1 MNRRALLRSMAGIG
15 ATLALSACAAPA
27 PASPT
32 QSTASTTGAAA
43 PPSTAQAAAKP
54 TAAAQS
60 APTQTAP
67 GAAAETPKK
76 GGTLVVGLEAEPGTL
91 DNSVGTGYHTS
102 IIQRLIYESLIGYDL
117 TSNADVLPIKPVLA
131 ESWTLSL
138 DGKVY
143 TFKIRQGVKFH
154 DGTPLDAAAIKWNF
168 ERASDPK
175 HPLYFDKGRGTSAQI
190 FSLVEKMEVPDPATF
205 VITLKD
211 PRAYFL
217 ALFDKVPMFIGSP
230 SAIQKSGNDDFGNH
244 PVGTGPFRFVSRD
257 SGSKITLERNPN
269 YWGTPVNLDQIVFRG
284 ISDPTPRVVALQT
297 GEVDFIN
304 DVAPDQIEALRRNS
318 DMVVSQASIPHT
330 WLINLNHRDKPFSD
344 VRVRQAASLAINREA
359 LTRDILKGTA
369 LSATQ
374 LEGPGGVAHNDAL
387 AGWPYDPA
395 RATQLLA
402 EAGYPNG
409 FETVFALPAAGS
421 GMLDA
426 VRIAEYLQKNWTDV
440 GIRASLETQ
449 EWTSYVPYFFKGIP
463 PEKGMYAMAN
473 VTGDGQ
479 DMEKLNAS
487 AFQPPNGFNV
497 GWYKNDQVEQLLVQ
511 ARSTPDPAAAAK
523 VYQQVERIL
532 NDDVAR
538 IYILHSQ
545 QPKAFN
551 KRVRGFVNPHSWA
564 YTFTNVWLAT

>member
-1 MNRRALLRSMAGIG
+1 MGGIA

-32 QSTASTTGAAA
+32 QSSAAAA
-43 PPSTAQAAAKP
+43 PQSTGSNQVTPS
-54 TAAAQS
+54 QS
-60 APTQTAP
+60 TPQPAGT
-67 GAAAETPKK
+67 ETPRK

-102 IIQRLIYESLIGYDL
+102 IIQRLLYESLVGFDL
-117 TSNADVLPIKPVLA
+117 TSSADVLPIKPVLA
-131 ESWTLSL
+131 ESWQVSP

-154 DGTPLDAAAIKWNF
+154 DGTALDAAAIKWNF
-168 ERASDPK
+168 ERASDPN
-175 HPLYFDKGRGTSAQI
+175 HPMYFDKGRGTSAQI
-190 FSLVEKMEVPDPATF
+190 FSLVNSMDAPDATTF
-205 VITLKD
+205 TMTLKD

-230 SAIQKSGNDDFGNH
+230 TAIQKYGNDDFGNH
-244 PVGTGPFRFVSRD
+244 PVGSGPFRFVSRD
-257 SGSKITLERNPN
+257 PGSKITLERNPD
-269 YWGTPVNLDQIVFRG
+269 YWGTPVYLDQIVFRG
-284 ISDPTPRVVALQT
+284 IADPTPRVVSLQT

-304 DVAPDQIEALRRNS
+304 DVAPDQIDTLRANS

-344 VRVRQAASLAINREA
+344 VKVRQAASLAINRDA
-359 LTRDILKGTA
+359 LTKDILKNTA

-374 LEGPGGVAHNDAL
+374 LEGPGGVAHDDSL
-387 AGWPYDPA
+387 QGWPYDPA
-395 RATQLLA
+395 KAKQLLA

-409 FETVFALPAAGS
+409 FDTVFALPTAGS

-426 VRIAEYLQKNWTDV
+426 VRIAQYLQKNWADV
-440 GIRASLETQ
+440 GIRASLESQ

-463 PEKGMYAMAN
+463 PDKGMYAMAN

-479 DMEKLNAS
+479 DMEKLNSS
-487 AFQPPNGFNV
+487 AFEPPNGFNV
-497 GWYKNDQVEQLLVQ
+497 GWYQDDQVEQLLVQ
-511 ARSTPDPAAAAK
+511 ARSNPDPAAAAK
-523 VYQQVERIL
+523 TYQQIEKIL

-538 IYILHSQ
+538 LYILHSA

-551 KRVRGFVNPHSWA
+551 KKVRGFVNPHSWA
-564 YTFTNVWLAT
+564 YTFTNVWLAG

>member
-1 MNRRALLRSMAGIG
+1 MNRTNRTNRRTLLLSMGGIA

-27 PASPT
+27 PAAPT
-32 QSTASTTGAAA
+32 QSAAGGA
-43 PPSTAQAAAKP
+43 PAAAKP
-54 TAAAQS
+54 TSGAQA
-60 APTQTAP
+60 APTQAATTTA
-67 GAAAETPKK
+67 GTETPKK

-102 IIQRLIYESLIGYDL
+102 IIQRLVYESLVGYDL
-117 TSNADVLPIKPVLA
+117 TSSADVLPIKPVLA
-131 ESWTLSL
+131 ESWQLSS

-168 ERASDPK
+168 ERASDPN

-190 FSLVEKMEVPDPATF
+190 FSLVDKMEAPDAATF

-230 SAIQKSGNDDFGNH
+230 TAIQKYGNDDFGNH
-244 PVGTGPFRFVSRD
+244 PVGSGPFRFVSRD
-257 SGSKITLERNPN
+257 PGSKITLERNPD
-269 YWGTPVNLDQIVFRG
+269 YWGTPVFLDQIVFRG
-284 ISDPTPRVVALQT
+284 IADPTPRVVALQT

-304 DVAPDQIEALRRNS
+304 DVAPDQIDALRANS

-330 WLINLNHRDKPFSD
+330 WLINVNHREKPFSD
-344 VRVRQAASLAINREA
+344 VRVRQAASLAINRDA
-359 LTRDILKGTA
+359 LTKDILKNTA

-374 LEGPGGVAHNDAL
+374 LEGPGGVAHDDSL
-387 AGWPYDPA
+387 PGWPYDPA
-395 RATQLLA
+395 KAKQLLA
-402 EAGYPNG
+402 DAGYPSG
-409 FETVFALPAAGS
+409 FDTVFALPSAGS

-426 VRIAEYLQKNWTDV
+426 VRIAQYLQKNWSDV

-463 PEKGMYAMAN
+463 PDKGMYAMAN

-479 DMEKLNAS
+479 DMEKLNSS
-487 AFQPPNGFNV
+487 AFEPPNGFNV
-497 GWYKNDQVEQLLVQ
+497 GWYQNDQVEQLLVQ
-511 ARSTPDPAAAAK
+511 ARANADAAAAAK
-523 VYQQVERIL
+523 TYQQIEKLL

-538 IYILHSQ
+538 IYILHSE

-551 KRVRGFVNPHSWA
+551 KKVRGFVNPHSWA
-564 YTFTNVWLAT
+564 YTFSNVWLAG